1 MYNTNKHEVGT
12 SNWYLGWSQHWIHK
26 LKAVGVQLFFFLT
39 IGYKDNSIRLGC
51 PQVFG
56 HSMLMSFWAL
66 ALTFLIR
73 AQPAS
78 FSLPR
83 DSDLGA
89 WHGLAMCS
97 TLSLWQV
104 QWVHVL
110 AQFLVLLK
118 SFDFIIGSNQPTP
131 EVQLLLGAVNDFVL
145 PALAQLVG

>member
-1 MYNTNKHEVGT
+1 
-12 SNWYLGWSQHWIHK
+12 
-26 LKAVGVQLFFFLT
+26 
-39 IGYKDNSIRLGC
+39 
-51 PQVFG
+51 
-56 HSMLMSFWAL
+56 MLMSFWAL

-89 WHGLAMCS
+89 WHGLAMLGS

-104 QWVHVL
+104 QRVHVL

-118 SFDFIIGSNQPTP
+118 AFDFIIGSNQPTP